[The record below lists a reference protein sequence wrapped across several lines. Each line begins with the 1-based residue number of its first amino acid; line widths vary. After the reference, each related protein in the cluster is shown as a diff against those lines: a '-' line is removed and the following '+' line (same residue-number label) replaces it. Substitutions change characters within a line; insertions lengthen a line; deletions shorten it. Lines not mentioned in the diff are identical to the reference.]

1 MVICG
6 GWGREPY
13 ENVEECYTLK
23 KGDTSWTLL
32 GKLNFMDDFSS
43 SIVVNN
49 IFYAIGGTGP
59 DHCSTIESISLD
71 GTTTVENITVN
82 GDIHDYH
89 DYGWYYCI
97 GGQASVTI
105 NSTTAIT
112 IGGTNQNDYPWDSE
126 RTWYYDGETF
136 SDGPD
141 LITGY
146 WMDHAAGLLRDKDT
160 NEEYIAVVG
169 GRSINWE
176 VLDSVELLKIGDNKW
191 KLGNLFISSSSILL
205 YAS

>member
-89 DYGWYYCI
+89 EYGYIYCI

-105 NSTTAIT
+105 NSSTSIT
-112 IGGTNQNDYPWDSE
+112 IGGSDQGWSDQGPDAYYE
-126 RTWYYDGETF
+126 RTWYYNGETF

-141 LITGY
+141 LITGIWY
-146 WMDHAAGLLRDKDT
+146 AHAAGLLRDKDT

-169 GRSINWE
+169 GRNDSYT
-176 VLDSVELLKIGDNKW
+176 VVDSVELLKIGDNKW
-191 KLGNLFISSSSILL
+191 KSGIP
-205 YAS
+205 